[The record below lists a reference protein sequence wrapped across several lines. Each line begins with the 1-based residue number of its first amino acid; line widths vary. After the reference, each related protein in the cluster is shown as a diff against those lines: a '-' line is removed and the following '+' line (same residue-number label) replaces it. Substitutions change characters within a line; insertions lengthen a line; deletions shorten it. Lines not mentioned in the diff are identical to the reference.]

1 MLFIVP
7 VLYTPLKRLTLTR
20 GNVVHLHVVVNYVD
34 FTRVN
39 ITFVYTK
46 YLIEANVS
54 RNMDMKYRVYIKTTT
69 IEMEIIFCELRLVF
83 SATLAWVSYF
93 SFSTFVH

>member
-1 MLFIVP
+1 MRTYFDMLLLRLTFRMLFIVP
-7 VLYTPLKRLTLTR
+7 VLYTPLKKIYSYT
-20 GNVVHLHVVVNYVD
+20 GDVVHLYVVVNYVD
-34 FTRVN
+34 FTPVN

-69 IEMEIIFCELRLVF
+69 IEMDIIFNC
-83 SATLAWVSYF
+83 SKC
-93 SFSTFVH
+93 